1 MDDVFMN
8 WQWVMIYFT
17 TLSKHRSKWLM
28 EEVKVPPPPEALP
41 HGECHFE
48 ILMAQLSEPQK
59 RSMATYQPELTSQ
72 CEMWTDLNRHERTL

>member
-17 TLSKHRSKWLM
+17 TLSKHRCKWLM
-28 EEVKVPPPPEALP
+28 EEVKVPPPLEALP
-41 HGECHFE
+41 HGGCHFE

-59 RSMATYQPELTSQ
+59 RSMANYQPELTSQ
-72 CEMWTDLNRHERTL
+72 CEMWKGLNRRERTL